1 MHHGQLFS
9 FGLVRRDGRRHWQ
22 SLRITSGQQSHATTR
37 MEMIQLTAMARLIF
51 IGESRDIVLSKIV
64 GEYRSPSRASPE
76 RLGVAPSILL
86 CGVLLI
92 SLSWLC
98 LSA

>member
-37 MEMIQLTAMARLIF
+37 MEMIQLTAMPLKNAIHKEYVIITPSNISATASQRRARM
-51 IGESRDIVLSKIV
+51 
-64 GEYRSPSRASPE
+64 
-76 RLGVAPSILL
+76 
-86 CGVLLI
+86 
-92 SLSWLC
+92 
-98 LSA
+98 